1 VARMSLR
8 DAIDWAIQNAPG
20 TYGVE
25 AYVAMSMHDD
35 QGYVVSGIA
44 RPVFFA
50 DLAPRGTTATIGGGI
65 STTTGIGRW
74 FTRQPTPGFT
84 SRDGVTPY
92 FYGHWDTNYY
102 LTSQNYSI
110 GGSGSFDTNQ
120 RTAMDFSVRR
130 DPGIP
135 ILIWLRGGPS
145 VQIEIEAG
153 PKALTL
159 NADEDGLF
167 LRAVG
172 PSIVDPARRAIYT
185 ATLDVE
191 PIIP

>member
-1 VARMSLR
+1 MRSSLR
-8 DAIDWAIQNAPG
+8 DAIDWAIQNSPG

-25 AYVAMSMHDD
+25 AYVTLSMHDD
-35 QGYVVSGIA
+35 QGWVVYGIA
-44 RPVFFA
+44 RPAFVA
-50 DLAPRGTTATIGGGI
+50 DLPLRGGIATIDTGGTKAGI
-65 STTTGIGRW
+65 SGW

-84 SRDGVTPY
+84 TRNPPY
-92 FYGHWDTNYY
+92 DYGHSQTNYY
-102 LTSQNYSI
+102 LTSQNYAI
-110 GGSGSFDTNQ
+110 GGDGSFDTNQ

-135 ILIWLRGGPS
+135 MLQWLRGGPS

-172 PSIVDPARRAIYT
+172 QSLVDPARRAIYT
-185 ATLDVE
+185 VTLDVE

>member
-1 VARMSLR
+1 MSLR

-20 TYGVE
+20 TYGSE

-35 QGYVVSGIA
+35 QGYVVYGIA
-44 RPVFFA
+44 RPYFVA
-50 DLAPRGTTATIGGGI
+50 DLALRGVTARIDTG
-65 STTTGIGRW
+65 TKTGIGGW
-74 FTRQPTPGFT
+74 FMRQPTPGFT
-84 SRDGVTPY
+84 TRDAY
-92 FYGHWDTNYY
+92 YDYGHTQTNYY
-102 LTSQNYSI
+102 LTSQNYAL
-110 GGSGSFDTNQ
+110 GGGGSFDTNQ

-135 ILIWLRGGPS
+135 WLQWIRGGPS

-153 PKALTL
+153 PKALKL
-159 NADEDGLF
+159 DADEDGFF

-172 PSIVDPARRAIYT
+172 PSLVDAAHRAIYT
-185 ATLDVE
+185 VTLDVE

>member
-1 VARMSLR
+1 MSLR

-20 TYGVE
+20 TYGTE
-25 AYVAMSMHDD
+25 AYVTMSMHDD
-35 QGYVVSGIA
+35 HGFVVYGIA
-44 RPVFFA
+44 RPVFVA
-50 DLAPRGTTATIGGGI
+50 DLPLRGTTATIDTGI
-65 STTTGIGRW
+65 GSTTGIRGW

-84 SRDGVTPY
+84 SRNGI
-92 FYGHWDTNYY
+92 YGYSQTNYY
-102 LTSQNYSI
+102 VTSQSYSI
-110 GGSGSFDTNQ
+110 GSGAFDTNQ
-120 RTAMDFSVRR
+120 RTGMDFSVRR

-135 ILIWLRGGPS
+135 FMQWLRGGPS

-172 PSIVDPARRAIYT
+172 PSIVDLAYRAIYT
-185 ATLDVE
+185 ATLDVA

>member
-1 VARMSLR
+1 MARMSLR

-20 TYGVE
+20 TYGSE

-44 RPVFFA
+44 RPVFVA
-50 DLAPRGTTATIGGGI
+50 DLALRGTTATIDTGS

-84 SRDGVTPY
+84 TRDAY
-92 FYGHWDTNYY
+92 YDYGHWDTNYY

-135 ILIWLRGGPS
+135 ILQWLRGGPS

-172 PSIVDPARRAIYT
+172 ASIVDPAHRAIYT
-185 ATLDVE
+185 VTLDVQ